1 MMRIW
6 RQTWRTAEGEILL
19 IGHILIKTI
28 MAIVLCGI
36 CREIGSKEVAVPSHH
51 LRIDGAA
58 AEAEPQVP
66 GSFATRLN
74 YPTTRR
80 VFFF

>member
-1 MMRIW
+1 MMMRIW

-36 CREIGSKEVAVPSHH
+36 CREIG
-51 LRIDGAA
+51 
-58 AEAEPQVP
+58 
-66 GSFATRLN
+66 
-74 YPTTRR
+74 
-80 VFFF
+80 

>member
-1 MMRIW
+1 M
-6 RQTWRTAEGEILL
+6 
-19 IGHILIKTI
+19 
-28 MAIVLCGI
+28 
-36 CREIGSKEVAVPSHH
+36 PFHH

-74 YPTTRR
+74 CPTTRR
-80 VFFF
+80 FFFFFLVKMLEMLGDRRGSR